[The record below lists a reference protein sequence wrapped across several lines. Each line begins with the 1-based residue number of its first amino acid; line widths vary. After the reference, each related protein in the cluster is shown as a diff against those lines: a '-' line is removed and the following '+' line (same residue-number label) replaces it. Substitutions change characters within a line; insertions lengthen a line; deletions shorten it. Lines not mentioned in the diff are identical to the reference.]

1 MDPHPALEVQ
11 DSQCWSVSSRG
22 MPGPPKPVGR
32 GPRFAASVF
41 PKLPSPGRET
51 SPPFETGPKFSTI
64 RILPDYFHG
73 MRIPFQWLVV
83 LWATSMSLLAG
94 TSSGVELW
102 YDRPAVRWTD
112 ALPVGNGR
120 LGAMVFGGV
129 PRERLQLN
137 EATLWSGGPRDWNNP
152 GARDVL
158 PQVREALF
166 SGDFV
171 RATALCR
178 KMQGP
183 YNQSYQPLG
192 NLWLEFPQGEYETNG
207 YRRAL
212 DLDRG
217 VATVRYRV
225 GDVTFTREVFSSYP
239 DQVIVVRI
247 TADRPRQV
255 HLTIRAD
262 SPLRHQA
269 AVEGNDTLVV
279 RGRAPSHV
287 DPNYL
292 RSERPIVYDEGP
304 NPEGMTFEF
313 RVQCRVMGGQIVAD
327 SRSLTVTRANAVI
340 LLISAATSF
349 NGPDRSPGREGRD
362 PHQEA
367 MRHLRSARDRSYS
380 QLLRRHIADHQAL
393 FRRVH
398 LDLGRNPAV
407 QKLPTDQRLLRFMRG
422 GEDPELPALLFQF
435 GRYLLIASSRPG
447 GWPAN
452 LQGIWNESMRPP
464 WSANWTLNINAEM
477 NYWPTEPANLAECH
491 EPLFRLI
498 EHLARHGA
506 ETARINYG
514 MQGWCA
520 HHNADLWCQTAP
532 VGNYGG
538 GNPVWANW
546 CMSGPWLSTHLWEH
560 FAFGRDTNFLRRVWP
575 LMKGAA
581 EFCLDWLVEDPQ
593 GRLVTA
599 PSTSPEIGFR
609 LPDGRRAA
617 VGIAAT
623 MDLSLIWEHF
633 QNCIQAARIL
643 NTDAEFALR
652 LEEALRR
659 LHPLQIG
666 SRGQLQEWAHDFPEE
681 DPHHRHVSHLVGVYP
696 GRHITPAQ
704 PEWFAAARRAL
715 ELRGDEGT
723 SWSLA
728 WKIALWARFRDGDR
742 AYRLIQH
749 MFRVVGHDEVRY
761 DRGGGIYPN
770 LFSAHPPFQIDGNF
784 GYTAGVAEML
794 LQSHLTHRLPD
805 GREVPVLDLLPALP
819 RVWTHGTVRGLR
831 ARGGFEVDLR
841 WADGALQHAVV
852 RSRGGGECLVRH
864 GTRERLLRF
873 RPGQQIRLGARW
885 E

>member
-1 MDPHPALEVQ
+1 MPEGPTRSLWGAPFPGTDLRRAIGVRLPASFSVSARGKAFARKRSPGCSCLSRRVVSTTRARPHYFPDMRTLCHCVVAVWVVALPAL
-11 DSQCWSVSSRG
+11 
-22 MPGPPKPVGR
+22 
-32 GPRFAASVF
+32 
-41 PKLPSPGRET
+41 
-51 SPPFETGPKFSTI
+51 
-64 RILPDYFHG
+64 
-73 MRIPFQWLVV
+73 
-83 LWATSMSLLAG
+83 ATTL
-94 TSSGVELW
+94 SGLELW
-102 YDRPAVRWTD
+102 YDRPAARWTD

-129 PRERLQLN
+129 PRERLQMN

-152 GARDVL
+152 GAREVL

-166 SGDFV
+166 AGDFV

-192 NLWLEFPQGEYETNG
+192 NLWLEFPHGEYETNG

-212 DLDRG
+212 DLDRA
-217 VATVRYRV
+217 VATVQYRA
-225 GDVTFTREVFSSYP
+225 GGVTFTREVFSSFP
-239 DQVIVVRI
+239 DQVIVVRV
-247 TADRPRQV
+247 TADRPGQLHFTV
-255 HLTIRAD
+255 KAD
-262 SPLRHQA
+262 SPLRHE
-269 AVEGNDTLVV
+269 AVVEEPHALVV

-313 RVQCRVMGGQIVAD
+313 RVECRAEGGRILPGPG
-327 SRSLTVTRANAVI
+327 SITVSNANAAT

-349 NGPDRSPGREGRD
+349 NGPDKSPGREGRD
-362 PHQEA
+362 PHVEV
-367 MRHLRSARDRSYS
+367 MKPLRSVRDRSYR
-380 QLLRRHIADHQAL
+380 QLLRRHTADHQAL

-398 LDLGRNPAV
+398 LNLGRNPAV
-407 QKLPTDQRLLRFMRG
+407 QHLPTDQRLLRFMRG
-422 GEDPELPALLFQF
+422 GEDPELPVLLFQF

-452 LQGIWNESMRPP
+452 LQGIWNESVRPP
-464 WSANWTLNINAEM
+464 WSANWTLNINTEM
-477 NYWPTEPANLAECH
+477 NYWPAEPANLAECH

-498 EHLARHGA
+498 EHLARHGR
-506 ETARINYG
+506 ETARVNYG
-514 MQGWCA
+514 LHGWCA

-532 VGNYGG
+532 VGNYGAG
-538 GNPVWANW
+538 DPVWANW
-546 CMSGPWLSTHLWEH
+546 CMSGPWLATHLWEH
-560 FAFGRDTNFLRRVWP
+560 FAFGLDTNFLRRAWP

-599 PSTSPEIGFR
+599 PSTSPELRFV

-617 VGIAAT
+617 VGIGAT

-633 QNCIQAARIL
+633 QNCIRATRIL
-643 NTDAEFALR
+643 NTDAEFALQ
-652 LEEALRR
+652 LEQALRR

-704 PEWFAAARRAL
+704 PEVFAAARRAL

-728 WKIALWARFRDGDR
+728 SKIGLWARFRDGDR
-742 AYRLIQH
+742 AYRLIQN
-749 MFRVVGHDEVRY
+749 MFRVVGHSEVQY

-794 LQSHLTHRLPD
+794 LQSHLAHRMPD

-819 RVWTHGTVRGLR
+819 RVWSHGTVRGLR
-831 ARGGFEVDLR
+831 ARGGFELDLE
-841 WADGALQHAVV
+841 WANGALQRAVV
-852 RSRGGGECLVRH
+852 RSRGGTECLVRN

-873 RPGQQIRLGARW
+873 RPGQQIRLDARL

>member
-1 MDPHPALEVQ
+1 MRTLCHCFVAVWVVALPAL
-11 DSQCWSVSSRG
+11 
-22 MPGPPKPVGR
+22 
-32 GPRFAASVF
+32 
-41 PKLPSPGRET
+41 
-51 SPPFETGPKFSTI
+51 
-64 RILPDYFHG
+64 
-73 MRIPFQWLVV
+73 
-83 LWATSMSLLAG
+83 ATTL
-94 TSSGVELW
+94 SGLELW

-120 LGAMVFGGV
+120 LGTMVFGGV
-129 PRERLQLN
+129 PRERLQMN

-152 GARDVL
+152 AAREVL

-166 SGDFV
+166 AGDFV

-192 NLWLEFPQGEYETNG
+192 NLWLEFPHGEYETNG

-212 DLDRG
+212 DLDRA
-217 VATVRYRV
+217 VATVQYRA
-225 GDVTFTREVFSSYP
+225 GGVTFTREVFSSFP
-239 DQVIVVRI
+239 DQVIVVRV
-247 TADRPRQV
+247 TADRPGQLHFTV
-255 HLTIRAD
+255 KAD
-262 SPLRHQA
+262 SPLRHE
-269 AVEGNDTLVV
+269 AVVEEPHALVV

-313 RVQCRVMGGQIVAD
+313 RVECRAEGGRILPGPG
-327 SRSLTVTRANAVI
+327 SITVSNANAAT

-349 NGPDRSPGREGRD
+349 NGPDKSPGREGRD
-362 PHQEA
+362 PHVEV
-367 MRHLRSARDRSYS
+367 MKPLRSVRDRSYR
-380 QLLRRHIADHQAL
+380 QLLRRHTADHQAL

-398 LDLGRNPAV
+398 LNLGRNPAV
-407 QKLPTDQRLLRFMRG
+407 QHLPTDQRLLRFMRG
-422 GEDPELPALLFQF
+422 GEDPELPVLLFQF

-452 LQGIWNESMRPP
+452 LQGIWNESVRPP
-464 WSANWTLNINAEM
+464 WSANWTLNINTEM
-477 NYWPTEPANLAECH
+477 NYWPAEPANLAECH

-498 EHLARHGA
+498 EHLARHGQ
-506 ETARINYG
+506 ETARVNYG
-514 MQGWCA
+514 LRGWCA

-532 VGNYGG
+532 VGNYGAG
-538 GNPVWANW
+538 DPVWANW
-546 CMSGPWLSTHLWEH
+546 CMSGPWLATHLWEH
-560 FAFGRDTNFLRRVWP
+560 FAFGLDTNFLRRAWP

-599 PSTSPEIGFR
+599 PSTSPELRFV

-617 VGIAAT
+617 VGIGAT

-633 QNCIQAARIL
+633 QNCIRATRIL
-643 NTDAEFALR
+643 NTDAEFALQ
-652 LEEALRR
+652 LEQALRR

-704 PEWFAAARRAL
+704 PELFAAARRAL

-728 WKIALWARFRDGDR
+728 WKIGLWARFRDGDR
-742 AYRLIQH
+742 AYRLIQN
-749 MFRVVGHDEVRY
+749 MFRVVGHSEVQY

-794 LQSHLTHRLPD
+794 LQSHLAHRMPD

-819 RVWTHGTVRGLR
+819 RVW
-831 ARGGFEVDLR
+831 
-841 WADGALQHAVV
+841 
-852 RSRGGGECLVRH
+852 S
-864 GTRERLLRF
+864 
-873 RPGQQIRLGARW
+873 
-885 E
+885 